1 MKYTVRT
8 HFYFQPVSL
17 LYIKSVQLTWNEHC
31 NPNTVEPRYNEPLDN
46 EDLKIANDFP
56 YPSNSKEYGKVP
68 DVDTSL

>member
-1 MKYTVRT
+1 MNYTVRT

-17 LYIKSVQLTWNEHC
+17 LYIKSVQLAWNEHC
-31 NPNTVEPRYNEPLDN
+31 NPNTVEPRYNEPLYN

-56 YPSNSKEYGKVP
+56 YPSNSQTYGKVP